1 MTATLRRRVDN
12 VVLRWQARL
21 DSEWVDRVLP
31 WLIAAGLF
39 VWLAALSLATARSLE
54 GTVDLTAYTQ
64 AAWNIRE
71 GNSPVLTVTDGVH
84 LLAQQA
90 AFAFYPMVGVTFV
103 LPIIPGLLVLQS
115 AILAVAVVPLWR
127 IARRL
132 ANLHVGAAGTLVFV
146 YALYPVMHNLNL
158 DGFHPEVIGVP
169 GLLAASY
176 FALNGRWRWFA
187 LCAVV
192 VMASRAD
199 FGLAIAGIGG
209 LLIVEGRR
217 RAGLATIVAGLG
229 WTLVAALFVQP
240 HFGDGS
246 FPHLEAFDAFGSS
259 PAGVAWGMVS
269 HPVDVLS
276 RLFSEQNFS
285 LFVTLFAPVVFLP
298 VLAPRYLLPVLPLQ
312 LLYLVADVPE
322 EAVFGQ
328 QTVAITA
335 FVFLATAMAL
345 SRIGRLGVEKIT
357 VDRRLL
363 GALLLAGTVF
373 FVRDAASSPYR
384 EPWDWGSQDDVDA
397 ARLEARDL
405 IADGASVRASESML
419 QVLAERQDL
428 YPLELGD
435 RPDVAGAASGVDV
448 VVLDE
453 QETAAWDDIDRR
465 VFRLGMETLGYSVV
479 LDREGIVVFARPP
492 DDGGQTDG

>member
-1 MTATLRRRVDN
+1 LTATLRRRVDN

-31 WLIAAGLF
+31 WIVAAVLF
-39 VWLAALSLATARSLE
+39 VWLAALSLATARSLD
-54 GTVDLTAYTQ
+54 GTINLAAFTQ

-71 GNSPVLTVTDGVH
+71 GNAPILTVTDDVH

-90 AFAFYPMVGVTFV
+90 AFAFYPMVGITYV
-103 LPIIPGLLVLQS
+103 LPIIPGLLVVQA

-132 ANLHVGAAGTLVFV
+132 ANLRVGAAGTLVFV

-158 DGFHPEVIGVP
+158 DGFHPEVLGVP
-169 GLLAASY
+169 GLLAGSY
-176 FALNGRWRWFA
+176 FALTGRWRWFA
-187 LCAVV
+187 VCAVV

-199 FGLAIAGIGG
+199 LGLAIAGIGG
-209 LLIVEGRR
+209 LLVIEGRR
-217 RAGLATIVAGLG
+217 RPGFITIAAGLG
-229 WTLVAALFVQP
+229 WVLGCALFVQP
-240 HFGDGS
+240 AFGDDT
-246 FPHLEAFDAFGSS
+246 FPHLEAFAFFGDS
-259 PAGVAWGMVS
+259 PASVAWGMLTQ
-269 HPVDVLS
+269 PLDVLG
-276 RLFSEQNFS
+276 RLFREQNFN

-312 LLYLVADVPE
+312 ALYMVADVPE
-322 EAVFGQ
+322 QAVFGQ
-328 QTVAITA
+328 QTVAITG

-345 SRIGRLGVEKIT
+345 SRIGRAGIEKIT

-384 EPWDWGSQDDVDA
+384 EPWNWGGQDAVDA
-397 ARLEARDL
+397 ARLDARDL
-405 IADGASVRASESML
+405 IDDQAAVRASPSML
-419 QVLAERQDL
+419 QPLAERRDL
-428 YPLELGD
+428 FELEAGD
-435 RPDVAGAASGVDV
+435 RPDVAGTADGVDV

-453 QETAAWDDIDRR
+453 NQTEAWDAIDRR
-465 VFRLGMETLGYSVV
+465 VFRLGMETLGYEVV
-479 LDREGIVVFARPP
+479 LDREGIVVFAR
-492 DDGGQTDG
+492 